1 MEEQKSE
8 KPSILFKDESFQ
20 IQGAI
25 FEVYK
30 TIGSGFLESVYQVCL
45 SKEFT
50 SRNIP
55 FVDQP
60 EISISYKG
68 EPLSLTFRPDF
79 VCYEKVIIELK
90 SVSELTDE
98 HRAQLHNYLRIAGM
112 RLGLLVNFNHTPKV
126 VIERIIL

>member
-1 MEEQKSE
+1 MEEQKRNKE
-8 KPSILFKDESFQ
+8 TILYKEESYL

-30 TIGSGFLESVYQVCL
+30 NMGSGFLESVYQVCL
-45 SKEFT
+45 RKEFT

-55 FVDQP
+55 FFEQP
-60 EISISYKG
+60 KIQLSYKG
-68 EPLSLTFRPDF
+68 EMLPLNFSPDF
-79 VCYEKVIIELK
+79 VCYEKIIVELK
-90 SVSELTDE
+90 SVSELTNE

-126 VIERIIL
+126 VIERIVL

>member
-1 MEEQKSE
+1 MEEQKTE
-8 KPSILFKDESFQ
+8 KLSILYKEESFQ

-45 SKEFT
+45 GKEFA

-79 VCYEKVIIELK
+79 VCYEKTIIELK

-98 HRAQLHNYLRIAGM
+98 HRAQLHNYLRIAEM